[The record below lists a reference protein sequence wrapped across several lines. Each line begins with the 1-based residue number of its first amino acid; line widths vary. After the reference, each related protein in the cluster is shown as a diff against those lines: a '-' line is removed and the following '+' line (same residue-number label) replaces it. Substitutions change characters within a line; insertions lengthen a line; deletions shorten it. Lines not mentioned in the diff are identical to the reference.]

1 MVPFDPP
8 EITTSDLS
16 SLALD
21 LAAWGVTDPVALAW
35 LDPPPQ
41 GSWEGARR
49 LLMDLDALKPDG
61 TATPMGRAMARFPL
75 HPRLGRLLLRAA
87 DSGRLHRGADLAAL
101 LSERDFMSRGERDQ
115 QKGADI
121 TDRLSMLERF
131 RRKKEAPQGT
141 DPFAL
146 RSVERV
152 AEQLRELAAPEAGR
166 AAGNDE
172 GGIVSSLLLH
182 AFPDRIAQRRTEG
195 GGRYLLSQGR
205 GVRLPQGSILGTN
218 PFLVAV
224 HLDSG
229 EKAEGTIHM
238 AEPVSEEII
247 RKELASHIRTVRQVE
262 WDRQEGRILSII
274 TEKLGTLTLS
284 ALPFS
289 APDKE
294 VAPILCQAVRS
305 GAASLTFTEDVR
317 QLQGRV
323 SLLRRTFPTDAW
335 PDMTEVA
342 LLASPEGWIA
352 PWLSSI
358 RTKEQLAGLKLVP
371 ALKAM
376 LSRQQSYRLDKE
388 APAAMSVPSGRTV
401 ALDYAA
407 GELPVLAVKLQE
419 LFGLAVTPTVAGGR
433 VAVLVHLLSPAGRP
447 VQITR
452 DLKGFW
458 ENGYPQVKKELQG
471 RYPKHPWPDDPW
483 NAVPTRK
490 TSRKTK

>member
-21 LAAWGVTDPVALAW
+21 LAAWGVTDPSVLAW

-41 GSWEGARR
+41 ASWEAALR
-49 LLMDLDALKPDG
+49 LLMDLDALEPNG

-75 HPRLGRLLLRAA
+75 HPRLGRMLLRAA
-87 DSGRLHRGADLAAL
+87 DSGHLRLGADLAAL
-101 LSERDFMSRGERDQ
+101 LSERDFVRRSERDQ

-121 TDRLSMLERF
+121 SERFSMLKRF
-131 RRKKEAPQGT
+131 RNEKEAPSGA

-146 RSVERV
+146 RSVDR
-152 AEQLRELAAPEAGR
+152 AARQLRELAAPSAGR
-166 AAGNDE
+166 AE
-172 GGIVSSLLLH
+172 GKYGGDIVSSLLLH
-182 AFPDRIAQRRTEG
+182 AFPDRIAQRRVEG
-195 GGRYLLSQGR
+195 EVRYLLSQGR
-205 GVRLPQGSILGTN
+205 GARLPRGSLLGAN

-238 AEPVSEEII
+238 AEPVSEETI
-247 RKELASHIRTVRQVE
+247 RKELASHVRTVRQVE

-274 TEKLGTLTLS
+274 TEKLGALTLS
-284 ALPFS
+284 AIPFS
-289 APDKE
+289 ASDEE

-305 GAASLTFTEDVR
+305 GAAPLAFTEDVR

-323 SLLRRTFPTDAW
+323 AFLRRTFPTDAW
-335 PDMTEVA
+335 PDMTDAA
-342 LLASPEGWIA
+342 LLVSPEGW
-352 PWLSSI
+352 LSGI
-358 RTKEQLAGLKLVP
+358 RTKEQLAGLKLAPV
-371 ALKAM
+371 LKAM

-388 APAAMSVPSGRTV
+388 APAAMAVPSGRTV
-401 ALDYAA
+401 ALNYAA
-407 GELPVLAVKLQE
+407 GELPILAVKLQE

-452 DLKGFW
+452 DLLGFW

-483 NAVPTRK
+483 NAVPTHK